1 MGKDDHGHAEADM
14 LTRTD
19 GHEKTD
25 SYGKDGQAWQR
36 HTVMEKTHSYGI
48 DTQLWKRQTVM
59 EKTGSY
65 ERRTVT
71 VSVVSESGTTNNNVY
86 NNIHLYFVIYI
97 K

>member
-1 MGKDDHGHAEADM
+1 MGKDDYGHAEADM

-36 HTVMEKTHSYGI
+36 RTVMGKTGSYEKV
-48 DTQLWKRQTVM
+48 TQSWKRQTVM

-71 VSVVSESGTTNNNVY
+71 VSVVSESGTTNNTVEIFC
-86 NNIHLYFVIYI
+86 NIY
-97 K
+97 